1 MSKHFIKPIKCSCEF
16 KNRISLIKFLF
27 FYQSESSVEGITV
40 KSNESS
46 KLSMSRKSA
55 SPTIDS
61 GISTSSLISLN
72 SENFLSSSTST
83 NSANS
88 SSSSTNRSSTTS
100 NEMSS
105 IQTKVLTKQQLLEND
120 FKEKLDTLYLLCT
133 SVKTQADNIKTTSD
147 LNEIKTHLTHIK
159 HLYEE
164 FLIKVLKRIKQEHA
178 CFHPDLNV
186 FNKFKT
192 NYRQLKEFYLFYETR
207 LSDLEK
213 VLKWNYDLIIGNK
226 EANFNN
232 EFTDLKA
239 KLPYVQQLLDAC
251 KNIVNENFVFQYQ
264 QESTLSAM
272 RKTNEINLIKEMRDN
287 EEDDDA
293 YAYEYDNNDRLYA
306 HIDENEEQTYENEA
320 DYCVIDE
327 LDNEEPSNKNENQTK
342 RDSEMCL
349 TLKKNEE
356 KIRREI
362 RLATSST
369 ESETSRITMCDQML
383 LKFYLKHIEENL
395 NELNHLFEMITFE
408 LNVKSPMNQEVN
420 EMANKLA
427 LNGHKLLFIC
437 DTLERNLNNKSL
449 KQTLSESSLS
459 LCESLQLYQIRLKS
473 TSGNMSTSNT
483 ISSISPKQNQIIKDS
498 LVNVFSSANSFK
510 QNILKYYFKSF

>member
-1 MSKHFIKPIKCSCEF
+1 M
-16 KNRISLIKFLF
+16 ISLNSDNFL
-27 FYQSESSVEGITV
+27 S
-40 KSNESS
+40 
-46 KLSMSRKSA
+46 
-55 SPTIDS
+55 
-61 GISTSSLISLN
+61 ISTSS
-72 SENFLSSSTST
+72 SSTNE

-88 SSSSTNRSSTTS
+88 SSTSSTNRSSTTS
-100 NEMSS
+100 NEIS
-105 IQTKVLTKQQLLEND
+105 LTQSKSLSKQQLLED
-120 FKEKLDTLYLLCT
+120 EFRVKVETLYSLCI
-133 SVKTQADNIKTTSD
+133 SVKTQADNIKTSSD

-164 FLIKVLKRIKQEHA
+164 FLVKVLKRIKQEHA

-213 VLKWNYDLIIGNK
+213 VLKWNYDLIILNGEK
-226 EANFNN
+226 NFNN

-239 KLPYVQQLLDAC
+239 KLPYVHQLLETC
-251 KNIVNENFVFQYQ
+251 RNIINENFMLQYHQ
-264 QESTLSAM
+264 DTTLTTLK
-272 RKTNEINLIKEMRDN
+272 KTNDSNLSETRDN
-287 EEDDDA
+287 EEDDS
-293 YAYEYDNNDRLYA
+293 YGYEYDNNDRIYA
-306 HIDENEEQTYENEA
+306 HIDENEEQIYENEG

-327 LDNEEPSNKNENQTK
+327 SDNEESPIKNDNQIK
-342 RDSEMCL
+342 RDSGMCL
-349 TLKKNEE
+349 TLKKNDE

-362 RLATSST
+362 RLATST

-395 NELNHLFEMITFE
+395 NELNHLFEMINHE
-408 LNVKSPMNQEVN
+408 LSVKSLTNPEVN
-420 EMANKLA
+420 EMTNKLA

-437 DTLERNLNNKSL
+437 DTLERNLNNKNL
-449 KQTLSESSLS
+449 KQTLSESSMS

-473 TSGNMSTSNT
+473 TNMTIDDSLST
-483 ISSISPKQNQIIKDS
+483 KQNQIIKES
-498 LVNVFSSANSFK
+498 LVGVFSSANCFK